1 MGDGTSK
8 TSFTGAY
15 PNALGQRPRISRFEE
30 RKRGKEA
37 VAGLRRPSPEDRA
50 LLGNGERQGERGFPL
65 GRARGPAATEK
76 RGEGDP
82 IPVGAFSHRQF
93 SSKLERQ
100 PKDIEV
106 HRTSAG

>member
-1 MGDGTSK
+1 MAK
-8 TSFTGAY
+8 KKK
-15 PNALGQRPRISRFEE
+15 
-30 RKRGKEA
+30 KRGKEA

-100 PKDIEV
+100 PKEIEV

>member
-1 MGDGTSK
+1 MPNKLAAKLFSAISPAPPIRRVPAQTS
-8 TSFTGAY
+8 
-15 PNALGQRPRISRFEE
+15 P
-30 RKRGKEA
+30 
-37 VAGLRRPSPEDRA
+37 
-50 LLGNGERQGERGFPL
+50 RQGERGFPL

-100 PKDIEV
+100 PKEIEV

>member
-1 MGDGTSK
+1 MIHSWEMVPQDQS
-8 TSFTGAY
+8 A
-15 PNALGQRPRISRFEE
+15 ALITRALTTEHKLE
-30 RKRGKEA
+30 KKDKGKEA
-37 VAGLRRPSPEDRA
+37 VAGRRRPSPEDRA

-93 SSKLERQ
+93 SSKLER
-100 PKDIEV
+100 ETTER
-106 HRTSAG
+106 HRGAPN